1 MKSNQAYCKYL
12 SNRLDEIF
20 TQDDKVIILGED
32 IIDPYGGA
40 FKITQGLSSKF
51 PDRVLSTPIC
61 EATITGIG
69 AGLALRGYR
78 AIVEI
83 MFGDFLTIAADQ
95 IINHAAKFCQM
106 YAGRVSVPLVIRTPV
121 GAGRGYGPTH
131 SQSLCKIFLGIPEL
145 VVMAPS
151 HFHDPGEELHKAVY
165 DDRPVLF
172 IENKLLYSREV
183 VLDSKT
189 LTIDLIK
196 SDINTTAVVKNYSGE
211 IVPDIVI
218 ITYGGISR
226 FLEEIL
232 EEFAEEEIWCKAI
245 LPSCISSPAMDV
257 IEDAAAEAGR
267 VLIIEEGHI
276 GFGWSAEISH
286 RVYSRLYKELKAP
299 IICLGTDQT
308 VIPASFDLE
317 ENCIINKDK
326 IENAIMEVLR

>member
-1 MKSNQAYCKYL
+1 MKLNQAYFKYL
-12 SNRLDEIF
+12 SNKLNEIF
-20 TQDDKVIILGED
+20 NHDDKVVILGED

-106 YAGRVSVPLVIRTPV
+106 YSGKVTVPLVIRTPV

-131 SQSLCKIFLGIPEL
+131 SQSLEKIFLGIPEL
-145 VVMAPS
+145 LVLAPS
-151 HFHDPGEELHKAVY
+151 HFHDPGEELYKAVY

-172 IENKLLYSREV
+172 IENKLLYPREI
-183 VLDSKT
+183 VLDSKI
-189 LTIDLIK
+189 LNIDLIK
-196 SDINTTAVVKNYSGE
+196 NDIDTTAVVKNYSGE
-211 IVPDIVI
+211 IVPDVVIV
-218 ITYGGISR
+218 TYGGISR

-245 LPSCISSPAMDV
+245 LPSCISSPAMD
-257 IEDAAAEAGR
+257 IIQNAAAEAGR
-267 VLIIEEGHI
+267 VLIVEEGYI
-276 GFGWSAEISH
+276 GFGWSAEMSH
-286 RVYSRLYKELKAP
+286 RIYSRLYNELKAP

-308 VIPASFDLE
+308 VIPASSELE
-317 ENCIINKDK
+317 EKCIINKDK
-326 IENAIMEVLR
+326 IEDAIMEVLK

>member
-1 MKSNQAYCKYL
+1 
-12 SNRLDEIF
+12 
-20 TQDDKVIILGED
+20 
-32 IIDPYGGA
+32 
-40 FKITQGLSSKF
+40 
-51 PDRVLSTPIC
+51 
-61 EATITGIG
+61 
-69 AGLALRGYR
+69 
-78 AIVEI
+78 
-83 MFGDFLTIAADQ
+83 
-95 IINHAAKFCQM
+95 
-106 YAGRVSVPLVIRTPV
+106 
-121 GAGRGYGPTH
+121 
-131 SQSLCKIFLGIPEL
+131 LGIPEL
-145 VVMAPS
+145 VVIAPS

-245 LPSCISSPAMDV
+245 LPSCISSPAMDI

-267 VLIIEEGHI
+267 VLIIEEGHL

-286 RVYSRLYKELKAP
+286 RIYSRLYKDLKAP

-308 VIPASFDLE
+308 VIPASFELE
-317 ENCIINKDK
+317 ENCIINKEK
-326 IENAIMEVLR
+326 IGNAIMEILR